1 MPLRKRAA
9 TSKHGYNSM
18 GCLSIVTARYG
29 WVGLGTGGL
38 KFLVVESAR
47 RLGGHEGLKIMKRK
61 ASFTSLV

>member
-1 MPLRKRAA
+1 
-9 TSKHGYNSM
+9 M
-18 GCLSIVTARYG
+18 GG
-29 WVGLGTGGL
+29 VGDWGL